1 MPQTM
6 NQRKMKKVQR
16 EVSKILQSNDL
27 SEFILIINNKN
38 RSTVKLVNLN
48 VGSVL
53 DKLDDSIDDL
63 FFYDDKTIKR

>member
-1 MPQTM
+1 M

>member
-1 MPQTM
+1 
-6 NQRKMKKVQR
+6 MKKVQR